1 MALLRFATA
10 RDVFE
15 AFPTAHEDINSAPS
29 DQPPV
34 AYLRDLAKGQTPDD
48 ALAFCAYLLPRR
60 EAVWWASQ
68 CVRAL
73 LGEPTAADETA
84 LNAAEEWV
92 REPGEE
98 NRRRVL
104 ATALSANRR
113 IASTWV
119 ALAAGWSGGPMV
131 VSDYGGPAA
140 PPQLTAQSAFTA
152 IEIALGGRKDRA
164 EEISRCVERG
174 ARIIEG

>member
-1 MALLRFATA
+1 MALLRFVNA

-15 AFPTAHEDINSAPS
+15 AFPSARRDISTAPS
-29 DQPPV
+29 DQPPI
-34 AYLRDLAKGQTPDD
+34 AYLRELAKGPTPDD

-73 LGEPTAADETA
+73 LREPTAVDEAA
-84 LNAAEEWV
+84 LEAAEAWV
-92 REPGEE
+92 REPAEA

-104 ATALSANRR
+104 AAGLAAERR
-113 IASTWV
+113 SASTWV

-131 VSDYGGPAA
+131 VSDHGGPPA

-152 IEIALGGRKDRA
+152 IEIALGRTKDRA
-164 EEISRCVERG
+164 GEISRCVERG
-174 ARIIEG
+174 VRILEG

>member
-1 MALLRFATA
+1 MALLRFTTA

-15 AFPTAHEDINSAPS
+15 AFPSAHQDINTAPR
-29 DQPPV
+29 DQPPT
-34 AYLRDLAKGQTPDD
+34 AYLRELAKGQTPDD

-73 LGEPTAADETA
+73 LSEPTAADEAA
-84 LNAAEEWV
+84 LDAAEQWV
-92 REPGEE
+92 REPAEA

-104 ATALSANRR
+104 AAGLGANRR
-113 IASTWV
+113 CASTWV

-131 VSDYGGPAA
+131 VSNYGGPPA

-152 IEIALGGRKDRA
+152 IEIALGRSKDRA
-164 EEISRCVERG
+164 GEISRCVERG
-174 ARIIEG
+174 LRILEG

>member
-10 RDVFE
+10 RDVFD
-15 AFPTAHEDINSAPS
+15 AFPAAQENIKTAPS
-29 DQPPV
+29 DLPPI
-34 AYLRDLAKGQTPDD
+34 AYLRELAKGGTPDE
-48 ALAFCAYLLPRR
+48 ALAFCAYVLPRR

-73 LGEPTAADETA
+73 LGEPTEADETA
-84 LNAAEEWV
+84 LSAAEEWV
-92 REPGEE
+92 REPGEA

-104 ATALSANRR
+104 AAGLAANRR

-119 ALAAGWSGGPMV
+119 ALAAGWSGGPMLAG
-131 VSDYGGPAA
+131 DFGGPAA

-164 EEISRCVERG
+164 QEISRCVERG
-174 ARIIEG
+174 VKIIEG

>member
-1 MALLRFATA
+1 MALLRFANA

-15 AFPTAHEDINSAPS
+15 AFPSAHKNITTAPR
-29 DQPPV
+29 DQPPID
-34 AYLRDLAKGQTPDD
+34 YLRELTKGETPDD

-73 LGEPTAADETA
+73 LSEPTPADQAA
-84 LNAAEEWV
+84 LHAAEEWV
-92 REPGEE
+92 REPAEA

-104 ATALSANRR
+104 AAGLAANRR
-113 IASTWV
+113 CASTWV

-131 VSDYGGPAA
+131 VSDYGGPPA
-140 PPQLTAQSAFTA
+140 PPQLAAQSAFTA
-152 IEIALGGRKDRA
+152 IEIALGRTKDRA
-164 EEISRCVERG
+164 GAISRCVERG
-174 ARIIEG
+174 PRILEG

>member
-15 AFPTAHEDINSAPS
+15 AFPTAQENIKTAPS
-29 DQPPV
+29 ELPPI
-34 AYLRDLAKGQTPDD
+34 AYLRELAKGGTPDE
-48 ALAFCAYLLPRR
+48 ALAFCAYVLPRR

-73 LGEPTAADETA
+73 LAEPTEADEAA

-92 REPGEE
+92 REPGEA
-98 NRRRVL
+98 NRHRVL
-104 ATALSANRR
+104 ATGLAANRR
-113 IASTWV
+113 VASTWV
-119 ALAAGWSGGPMV
+119 ALAAGWSGGPMI
-131 VSDYGGPAA
+131 VSDRGGPPA

-152 IEIALGGRKDRA
+152 IAIALGGNKDRA
-164 EEISRCVERG
+164 GEISRCVERG
-174 ARIIEG
+174 VRIIEG